1 MLQNPNM
8 AIDFDDA
15 LDPVEPELSSGMNI
29 TPLIDVLL
37 VLLVMFIITIP
48 IQLHSVNMEM
58 PTGLPPPLKREP
70 LIVKIEVT
78 IENQVLW
85 NGTPLAEQ
93 GLLLQHLQEAAGQ
106 SEQPEIH
113 VRAHRHAKYDTVAAV
128 LSAAQRHGLQKVGVV
143 GLDEY
148 GRDDES
154 FPKR

>member
-1 MLQNPNM
+1 M

-15 LDPVEPELSSGMNI
+15 LGSAEPELSSGMNI

-58 PTGLPPPLKREP
+58 PTGLPPTLKREP

-78 IENQVLW
+78 QENEVIW
-85 NGTPLAEQ
+85 NGEPLAEP
-93 GLLLQHLQEAAGQ
+93 GLLFQRLQAVSGQ
-106 SEQPEIH
+106 PEQPEIH
-113 VRAHRHAKYDTVAAV
+113 IRSHRHAKYDTVAAV
-128 LSAAQRHGLQKVGVV
+128 LSAAQRLGLQKVGVV

-148 GRDDES
+148 GRD
-154 FPKR
+154 